1 MVKLHLLC
9 DGFFTLDKSF
19 LVYMKYMGQQYEA
32 AIKPLLITNA
42 NKSMLIDTGIG
53 ELPEKYRK
61 FYTVKRNPE
70 QNLKTQLAQHSL
82 KPEDIDIVVN
92 THLHFD
98 HCGNNILFPNAK
110 IIVQADELRYA
121 HAPER
126 FQEAGYIKE
135 LFDVKANYQT
145 VQGEYKIDD
154 EVSVLPTPGHSIGH
168 HSIVIK
174 NGESRYVYCGDAAP
188 IKECLERRNI
198 PGVLYSSHEALKSI
212 DRLRSITNAVY
223 IYSHDK
229 EQLKI

>member
-1 MVKLHLLC
+1 LLC

-19 LVYMKYMGQQYEA
+19 LVYMKYMGQPYEA

-42 NKSMLIDTGIG
+42 NKNMLIDTGIG

-61 FYTVKRNPE
+61 FYTVKRKPE
-70 QNLKTQLAQHSL
+70 QNLKTQLAQHNL
-82 KPEDIDIVVN
+82 KPEDIDIIVN

-98 HCGNNILFPNAK
+98 HCGNNSLFPNAK

-121 HAPER
+121 RAPER
-126 FQEAGYIKE
+126 FQETGYIQE
-135 LFDVKANYQT
+135 LLDVKADYQP

-154 EVSVLPTPGHSIGH
+154 EVSVLPTSGHSIGH
-168 HSIVIK
+168 QSVVIR
-174 NGESRYVYCGDAAP
+174 NGERKYVYCGDAAP
-188 IKECLERRNI
+188 IRECLERRNI

-212 DRLRSITNAVY
+212 DRLKAIANAFY

-229 EQLKI
+229 EQLAI